1 MDRKLPD
8 EQKRTAAQDRDR
20 EGDSIQERLMDAGE
34 TSQQSIVT
42 AAQEGF
48 VRDQESPDH
57 PTRIKREMA
66 EEDDPSHSKGS
77 NRHGP
82 GEKGYSGS

>member
-1 MDRKLPD
+1 MDRKPPD
-8 EQKRTAAQDRDR
+8 EQKRTAPMDLDR
-20 EGDSIQERLMDAGE
+20 EGDSVEERLLDAGE

-57 PTRIKREMA
+57 PTRIKRESGV
-66 EEDDPSHSKGS
+66 EDPSHSVGS
-77 NRHGP
+77 DRHGP
-82 GEKGYSGS
+82 GDKGYAGA